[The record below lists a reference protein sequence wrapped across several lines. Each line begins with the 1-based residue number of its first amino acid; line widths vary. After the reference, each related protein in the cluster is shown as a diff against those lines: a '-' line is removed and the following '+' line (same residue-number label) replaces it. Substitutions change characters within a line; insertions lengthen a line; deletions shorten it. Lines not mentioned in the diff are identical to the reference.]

1 MTDRQMSDDKQPACL
16 SHHVT
21 LMLQGYFAT
30 LDDESV
36 TDVYDMV
43 IQQVEKPLIEFVL
56 QQTAFNQSQ
65 AANIL
70 GMNRNTL
77 KKKMQRYQ
85 IENA

>member
-1 MTDRQMSDDKQPACL
+1 
-16 SHHVT
+16 
-21 LMLQGYFAT
+21 MLQGYFAT